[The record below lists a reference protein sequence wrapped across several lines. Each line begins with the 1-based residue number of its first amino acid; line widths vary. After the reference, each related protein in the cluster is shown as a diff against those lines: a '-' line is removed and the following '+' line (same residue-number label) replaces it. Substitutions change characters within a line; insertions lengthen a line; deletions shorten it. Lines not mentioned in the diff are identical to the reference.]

1 MDAYPT
7 AAVTHPTDEMEM
19 AIDAQARKPSLA
31 LSTEK
36 PVVQERVWGLAARV
50 DETVTWE
57 EFTFWAK
64 IEREI
69 EKEENLKFKAEHGSM
84 PLLDLIKG
92 KLTSEGRVRQKKDK
106 EERAIALQ
114 ASVESNPA
122 PIVDEK
128 TSAGTVAT
136 RQPTEVY
143 DDPLRASNAE
153 WRTAARAMRT
163 ASWGQMFFLITTD
176 ILGWSGAPWVLPIL
190 RGIVSP
196 NKY

>member
-69 EKEENLKFKAEHGSM
+69 EKEENIKFKAEHGSM

-92 KLTSEGRVRQKKDK
+92 KFTSEGRARAKKDK
-106 EERAIALQ
+106 EERAMALQ

-128 TSAGTVAT
+128 TGAGTVAT
-136 RQPTEVY
+136 QQPTEVY

-153 WRTAARAMRT
+153 WRAAARAMKT

-176 ILGWSGAPWVLPIL
+176 ILGWSGAP
-190 RGIVSP
+190 
-196 NKY
+196 